1 MSPNHQFTAIHI
13 DFGPPPRPTT
23 TAAVSAVPAP
33 RHAALAAAPAFGAPR
48 NRPTMRAAHHTW
60 QVKKCVPQQG
70 PEAKRKKSEYI
81 TQLWRVGEKIKSWS
95 LMIMNPSFCVVPTHT
110 CERLL
115 KMWSKCFNTV
125 GFSQFH
131 GLSCFS
137 YVCNATNRNHNHLW
151 LITKWKSSPI
161 PCQPI
166 PLKRVKK
173 LKKKSSR
180 HLEDN
185 SCTFAAD
192 FSALFLRLVSTKKM
206 SEKMGKL
213 KASTWSIGASKQKRE
228 RALMRTRWW
237 KASHEEAT
245 QGYETW
251 SSFIHNFAGSSP
263 TTGINLLINWA
274 PRIVEPQIPEVLKII
289 PPTEYFMQLITP
301 SL

>member
-1 MSPNHQFTAIHI
+1 METLAWNLNKSSTVHSKWNTFSGRGLFRKLQATETWNRVFPPLTPCKGALQSLTVFQIVSPNHQFTSIHI

-23 TAAVSAVPAP
+23 TAAASAVPAP

-48 NRPTMRAAHHTW
+48 NRPTMRAARHTW
-60 QVKKCVPQQG
+60 QVKNVFHNKG
-70 PEAKRKKSEYI
+70 LKRKEKNPN

-131 GLSCFS
+131 GLWCFS
-137 YVCNATNRNHNHLW
+137 YVCNATNRNHSHLW

-161 PCQPI
+161 PCQPNSTET
-166 PLKRVKK
+166 LKRIAKNK
-173 LKKKSSR
+173 SR

-192 FSALFLRLVSTKKM
+192 FSALFLRLVSTKNCLKKVE
-206 SEKMGKL
+206 SWKL
-213 KASTWSIGASKQKRE
+213 P
-228 RALMRTRWW
+228 
-237 KASHEEAT
+237 
-245 QGYETW
+245 Y
-251 SSFIHNFAGSSP
+251 
-263 TTGINLLINWA
+263 
-274 PRIVEPQIPEVLKII
+274 LK
-289 PPTEYFMQLITP
+289 FRCL
-301 SL
+301 